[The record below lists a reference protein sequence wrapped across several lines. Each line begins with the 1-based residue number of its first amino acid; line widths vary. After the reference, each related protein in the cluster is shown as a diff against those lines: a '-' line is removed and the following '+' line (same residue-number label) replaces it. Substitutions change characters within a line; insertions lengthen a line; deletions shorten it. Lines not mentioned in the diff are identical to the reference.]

1 MFNFYHPDPASKPT
15 WKVQNLFPTLRKL
28 QIRVSI
34 FNFVPFSF
42 FLFCPNSHS
51 LWFAKFLL
59 PFSSNSNPFATMKH
73 QKPRD
78 EENRGKNNGSN
89 SIKMNNNNNNNMKK
103 KKRLGGGGL
112 SLEAFANAKTKGDF
126 YNPSLISTFFF
137 FFWFI
142 LIKFQS
148 FFLLWR
154 FCCLSLWQFLC
165 FLVIGLFISIWFIF
179 WVILLVLFDGYEVVG
194 LESWDCLV

>member
-89 SIKMNNNNNNNMKK
+89 SIKMNNNNNMKK

-137 FFWFI
+137 FFSFI

-148 FFLLWR
+148 FFLL
-154 FCCLSLWQFLC
+154 
-165 FLVIGLFISIWFIF
+165 
-179 WVILLVLFDGYEVVG
+179 
-194 LESWDCLV
+194 